1 MWRQDKTLNKGS
13 PYAYPIMIPHI
24 TSDPNSIPSLSD
36 GERPMNAIQVGHLL
50 KKFGVVTAVN
60 DISLTVK
67 DGEIFGFLG
76 PNGAGKTTTIRLL
89 TGVLTPDA
97 GTVQICGIDIH
108 RHPLD
113 AKMQM
118 GVIPESS
125 TVYGDLT
132 AEQNLHLSGKMYG
145 MPRALR
151 EERTC
156 KVLLQ
161 LGLSERRRS
170 PVRTFSKGM
179 KQRVS
184 IACAIIH
191 RPRVLFLDEPTSGL
205 DVQSRRLVIETIRQM
220 NAQGSTIF
228 LTTHN
233 IEEANTLCQ
242 TVCIINKGKIVA
254 QDSPERLKKMFETTQ
269 SVEVSFDRVVTQD
282 LFEVEGIIRAEPC
295 GDKWRLYT
303 DNPDRVVKYIV
314 RRAEGESLS
323 ITSLTTSG
331 PSLEEAFVHLTEC
344 L

>member
-1 MWRQDKTLNKGS
+1 
-13 PYAYPIMIPHI
+13 
-24 TSDPNSIPSLSD
+24 
-36 GERPMNAIQVGHLL
+36 MNAIEAGHLI
-50 KKFGVVTAVN
+50 KRFGTVTAVN
-60 DISLTVK
+60 DVSLTVRE
-67 DGEIFGFLG
+67 GETFGFLG

-97 GTVQICGIDIH
+97 EDVRINGIDIH

-125 TVYGDLT
+125 TVYGDLS

-151 EERTC
+151 DERIDEI
-156 KVLLQ
+156 LLQ
-161 LGLSERRRS
+161 MGLSEKRRN

-205 DVQSRRLVIETIRQM
+205 DVQSRRLVIETIHHM
-220 NAQGSTIF
+220 NEQGSTIF

-242 TVCIINKGKIVA
+242 TVCIINKGQIVA
-254 QDSPERLKKMFETTQ
+254 QDSPERLKKMFDTTQ
-269 SVEVSFDRVVTQD
+269 SVEVSFDRTVSRD
-282 LFEVEGIIRAEPC
+282 LFAAEGILRAEPC

-303 DNPDRVVKYIV
+303 DNPDRVLKYV
-314 RRAEGESLS
+314 VGRAERESLG
-323 ITSLTTSG
+323 ITSLMTSG

-344 L
+344 V